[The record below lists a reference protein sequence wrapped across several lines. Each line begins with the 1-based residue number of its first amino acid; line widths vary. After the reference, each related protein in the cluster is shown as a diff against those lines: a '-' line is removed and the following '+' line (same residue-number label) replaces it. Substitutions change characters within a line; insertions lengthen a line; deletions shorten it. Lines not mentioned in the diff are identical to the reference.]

1 MRCKPRLLEF
11 PSPFAREP
19 GTLRVPVPAEG
30 FSSEHFDRLRAGS
43 PDGPFI
49 IDFGGTRNLFFTL
62 DAIQSAMRLDDPTAL
77 ITAYTRKMMAFLL
90 FTPTPRHVLMIG
102 LGGGSLAKFCYRHLP
117 RTRIS
122 VIEVNA
128 DVIALREEFA
138 IPPDDARFEIIHED
152 GASFLARANVV
163 PDIIMVDA
171 FDEHGLSP
179 SVLSLGFY
187 EHAHRCLPRGGLL
200 VMNLSGA
207 KDRYATHIE
216 ALRAAFAGVVRLV
229 EVEGEDN
236 VLVFALRHHDLADLP
251 ASLHRRAVYLER
263 VFGLEFSRYLERLRA
278 APVLGETGAA
288 PGRQA

>member
-1 MRCKPRLLEF
+1 MRCKPHLLEL

-19 GTLRVPVPAEG
+19 GTLRVPEPAEG
-30 FSSEHFDRLRAGS
+30 FSSGHLDRLRAGS

-49 IDFGGTRNLFFTL
+49 IDFGGTRNLFFSL

-90 FTPTPRHVLMIG
+90 FTPAPRHVLMVG

-117 RTRIS
+117 HTRIS

-128 DVIALREEFA
+128 EVIALREEFT

-152 GASFLARANVV
+152 GASFLARANVE

-171 FDEHGLSP
+171 FDEHGLPP
-179 SVLSLGFY
+179 SLLSLRFY
-187 EHAHRCLPRGGLL
+187 EHAHRSLPRGGLL

-207 KDRYATHIE
+207 KDRYAAHIE

-236 VLVFALRHHDLADLP
+236 VLIFALKSHDLADLP
-251 ASLHRRAVYLER
+251 ASLQRRAVYLER
-263 VFGLEFSRYLERLRA
+263 VFGLEFSRYLKRLRA
-278 APVLGETGAA
+278 APVLGPRA
-288 PGRQA
+288 PAPTSIR

>member
-19 GTLRVPVPAEG
+19 GTLRVLEPEEG
-30 FSSEHFDRLRAGS
+30 LSSEQFDRLRVGS
-43 PDGPFI
+43 PEGPFI

-62 DAIQSAMRLDDPTAL
+62 DSIQSAMRLDDPTAL

-90 FTPTPRHVLMIG
+90 FTPAPRHVLMIG

-117 RTRIS
+117 HTRIS
-122 VIEVNA
+122 VVEVNA
-128 DVIALREEFA
+128 EVIALREEFA
-138 IPPDDARFEIIHED
+138 IPADDARFEIIHED
-152 GASFLARANVV
+152 GASFVARANAE

-171 FDEHGLSP
+171 FDEAGLSP
-179 SVLSLGFY
+179 SLLSMGFY

-207 KDRYATHIE
+207 KDRYVAHIE

-251 ASLHRRAVYLER
+251 ASLHRRAVHLER
-263 VFGLEFSRYLERLRA
+263 VFGLEFSRYLKRLRA
-278 APVLGETGAA
+278 APVLGETQATPA
-288 PGRQA
+288 PQG